1 AVSSSNGKVAIATPN
16 RVGVSSD
23 DWALYLTADAR
34 DTWTQ
39 LENPKK
45 EIALSLDGAATEL
58 YPISLNMYG
67 NNRHSIAIDPRALKD
82 PSIPGGNLR
91 ILLAGRKGIY
101 EYEEER
107 AAGAKWKVMD
117 AGLDGSLHFNDTESV
132 PWMGSVQFD
141 PAMSGKVYALQT
153 SDRISMSDWKNPDIN
168 GNCIYEGEGTK
179 KPVYMST
186 DWGKT
191 WTNLDNDDLPD
202 MLTVSTL
209 HVSDGGDLYVGSVNS
224 GFYQYIPNFSE

>member
-1 AVSSSNGKVAIATPN
+1 
-16 RVGVSSD
+16 
-23 DWALYLTADAR
+23 LYLTADAR